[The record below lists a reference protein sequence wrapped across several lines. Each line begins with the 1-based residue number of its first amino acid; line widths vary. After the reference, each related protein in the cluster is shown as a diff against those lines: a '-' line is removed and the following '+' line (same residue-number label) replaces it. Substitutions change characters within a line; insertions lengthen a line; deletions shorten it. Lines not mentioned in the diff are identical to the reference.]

1 MNDISL
7 VFGQGVN
14 LGSAFEELWLQNNAD
29 EEVVKDCCTTNH
41 TCVRLLDDQ
50 LYLSA

>member
-29 EEVVKDCCTTNH
+29 EEVVKN
-41 TCVRLLDDQ
+41 LLYDQ
-50 LYLSA
+50 PYLCKIAG